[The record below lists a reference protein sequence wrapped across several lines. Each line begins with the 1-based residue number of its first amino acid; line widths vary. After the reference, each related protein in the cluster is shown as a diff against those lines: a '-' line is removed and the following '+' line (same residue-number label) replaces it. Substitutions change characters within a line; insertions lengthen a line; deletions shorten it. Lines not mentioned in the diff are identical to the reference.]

1 MRPRVG
7 LRSFAQEMGKTSRL
21 FCSGFVFKRHQRETA
36 IPGFY
41 WGIWESCANSFAVR
55 SRECSEPSG
64 LDERGDVVHGHGP
77 RH

>member
-7 LRSFAQEMGKTSRL
+7 LRSFAQEMGKTSHL

-41 WGIWESCANSFAVR
+41 WGILGKLCQQFCCEVQRVLRAFG
-55 SRECSEPSG
+55 SR
-64 LDERGDVVHGHGP
+64 
-77 RH
+77 